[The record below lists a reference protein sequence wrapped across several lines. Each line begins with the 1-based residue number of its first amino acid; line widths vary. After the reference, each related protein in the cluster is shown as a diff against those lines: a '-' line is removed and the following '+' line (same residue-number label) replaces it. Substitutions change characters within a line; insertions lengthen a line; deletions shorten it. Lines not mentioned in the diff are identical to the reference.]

1 MTKKMTRKE
10 ALEMAIEIFEQ
21 RESSMFDDE
30 LQDAAIE
37 VLTNMVAQIE
47 KQAARPKGK
56 SEARR
61 TNEKLA
67 MEFIAILREY
77 GKPVNATWM
86 TEHIKYCY
94 HSQKAVAVAKV
105 AEEWGAIKRITIKG
119 RTYYE
124 YDDTYK
130 PIVKS

>member
-10 ALEMAIEIFEQ
+10 ALLIAIERFNP
-21 RESSMFDDE
+21 DAVK
-30 LQDAAIE
+30 QDAEVVE
-37 VLTNMVAQIE
+37 VLRNMIKSID

-61 TNEKLA
+61 INEKLA

-86 TEHIKYCY
+86 TEHIRYCY